1 MEFPAISHTREEFWK
16 EKHYTRN
23 GMWWFTLFFG
33 WFGLHHLLLKS
44 PQTAVLVYFGNK
56 LLLGYPWLYD
66 LIQLSSWGLK
76 DEELELFGMDSPF
89 GALGLA
95 KGMWVSSDGLP
106 SRNTDKNRTHSA
118 KPWAFFF
125 YCLLCPIGIVASLI
139 VGDYGNAMARFFNIF
154 PLSYLMV
161 GYLLE
166 FVCIICDICIVLF
179 KPVELIFGIKR
190 PFLFRS
196 SMMDYVLYPGLTM
209 NKDGFSP
216 NIMPVYFNDTL
227 RKHDKEYR
235 VAERTAKEQAHA
247 QQQAQQEES
256 AHQERGRRQEGGGS
270 GGSQEKT
277 SLDYLAITTMAA
289 IIGGGLL
296 LSAGRSANG
305 LFPDKND
312 PPPKSRDV

>member
-1 MEFPAISHTREEFWK
+1 MEFPAVSHTRAEFWQ

-44 PQTAVLVYFGNK
+44 PQTAVMVYFGNK

-66 LIQLSSWGLK
+66 LIQLSSWGLT
-76 DEELELFGMDSPF
+76 DQELNLFGMDSPF

-95 KGMWVSSDGLP
+95 KGMWVPSDGVP
-106 SRNTDKNRTHSA
+106 DPNVNNSYKDRTHSA

-154 PLSYLMV
+154 PLSYFTI

-166 FVCIICDICIVLF
+166 LVCIVCDICIVLF

-209 NKDGFSP
+209 NKDGFSN
-216 NIMPVYFNDTL
+216 NIMPVYFNDAL
-227 RKHDKEYR
+227 RKHDKEYKG
-235 VAERTAKEQAHA
+235 AERRAMEQAK
-247 QQQAQQEES
+247 QQQQEQQQQQQE
-256 AHQERGRRQEGGGS
+256 QQQQGGGS
-270 GGSQEKT
+270 PTQEKT
-277 SLDYLAITTMAA
+277 SLDYLAFTTMAA

-312 PPPKSRDV
+312 PPPKPRDV

>member
-1 MEFPAISHTREEFWK
+1 MEFPAVSHTRAEFWK

-44 PQTAVLVYFGNK
+44 PQTAVMVYFGNK

-66 LIQLSSWGLK
+66 LIQLSSWGLT
-76 DEELELFGMDSPF
+76 DEELYLFGMDSPF

-95 KGMWVSSDGLP
+95 KGMWVASDPIPDPISIDSG
-106 SRNTDKNRTHSA
+106 DKDRTHSA

-154 PLSYLMV
+154 PLSYLYV

-196 SMMDYVLYPGLTM
+196 SIMDYVLYPGLTM
-209 NKDGFSP
+209 NKDGYSP
-216 NIMPVYFNDTL
+216 NIMPVYFNDNL
-227 RKHDKEYR
+227 RKHDKEYKA
-235 VAERTAKEQAHA
+235 AERSAKDQAKIQA
-247 QQQAQQEES
+247 QQQAQQ
-256 AHQERGRRQEGGGS
+256 QRQEGGGS
-270 GGSQEKT
+270 PTQEKT
-277 SLDYLAITTMAA
+277 SLDYLAVTTMAA

-312 PPPKSRDV
+312 PPPKPRDV

>member
-1 MEFPAISHTREEFWK
+1 MEFPAVSHTREEFWQ

-44 PQTAVLVYFGNK
+44 PQTALMVYFGNK

-66 LIQLSSWGLK
+66 LIQLSSWGLT
-76 DEELELFGMDSPF
+76 DEELNLFGMDSPF

-95 KGMWVSSDGLP
+95 KGMWVPSDGFP
-106 SRNTDKNRTHSA
+106 SRSPYKDRTHSD

-154 PLSYLMV
+154 PLTYVMI

-166 FVCIICDICIVLF
+166 LVCIVCDICIVLF
-179 KPVELIFGIKR
+179 KPVELVFGIKR

-196 SMMDYVLYPGLTM
+196 SLLDYILYPGLTM

-216 NIMPVYFNDTL
+216 NIMPVYFNDAL
-227 RKHDKEYR
+227 RQHDKEYR

-247 QQQAQQEES
+247 QKQAQQEES
-256 AHQERGRRQEGGGS
+256 AHEERGRRRQEGGGQ
-270 GGSQEKT
+270 GGQEKT
-277 SLDYLAITTMAA
+277 SLDYFAFTTMAA

-296 LSAGRSANG
+296 LAAGRSANG

>member
-1 MEFPAISHTREEFWK
+1 MEFPAVSHTRSEFWK

-44 PQTAVLVYFGNK
+44 PQTAVMVYFGNK

-66 LIQLSSWGLK
+66 LIQLSSWGLSDK
-76 DEELELFGMDSPF
+76 DLDQYGMDGPF
-89 GALGLA
+89 GVLGLA
-95 KGMWVSSDGLP
+95 KGMWVPSDGVP
-106 SRNTDKNRTHSA
+106 SQSPDEDRIHSS

-139 VGDYGNAMARFFNIF
+139 VGDYGNAMARFFNIY
-154 PLSYLMV
+154 PLTYLYI

-196 SMMDYVLYPGLTM
+196 SILDYLLYPGLTM
-209 NKDGFSP
+209 NKDGYSP
-216 NIMPVYFNDTL
+216 NIMPWYFNDSL
-227 RKHDKEYR
+227 RQHDKEYK
-235 VAERTAKEQAHA
+235 VAEREAKQKAAQQAA
-247 QQQAQQEES
+247 QQQQSQQ
-256 AHQERGRRQEGGGS
+256 GGGS
-270 GGSQEKT
+270 GGNQEKT
-277 SLDYLAITTMAA
+277 SLDYFAFTTMAA

>member
-1 MEFPAISHTREEFWK
+1 MEFPAVSHTREEFWQ

-44 PQTAVLVYFGNK
+44 PQTALMVYFGNK

-66 LIQLSSWGLK
+66 LIQLSSWGLT
-76 DEELELFGMDSPF
+76 DEELNLFGMDSPF

-95 KGMWVSSDGLP
+95 KGMWVPSDGFP
-106 SRNTDKNRTHSA
+106 STSPYKDRTHSD

-154 PLSYLMV
+154 PLTYVMI

-166 FVCIICDICIVLF
+166 LVCIVCDICIVLF
-179 KPVELIFGIKR
+179 KPVELVFGIKR

-196 SMMDYVLYPGLTM
+196 SLLDYVLYPGLTM

-216 NIMPVYFNDTL
+216 NIMPVYFNDAL
-227 RKHDKEYR
+227 RKHDKEYKT
-235 VAERTAKEQAHA
+235 ALKEAKEQQE
-247 QQQAQQEES
+247 QQQWQQQQQE
-256 AHQERGRRQEGGGS
+256 QQQWRRQRQDGGGIS
-270 GGSQEKT
+270 PTQEKT
-277 SLDYLAITTMAA
+277 SLDYFAFTTVAA